1 MVGPAGSCL
10 GMDDSLLLVQMQ
22 GGASGF
28 EQKEL
33 KSVRRERCMYL
44 GRRRIPSLWQYSYV
58 TESRRGRQLKALSCD
73 VEYSIS
79 ITDVRQKIRQRKK
92 EKNVFAQGMLILRK
106 WKPNHKQ
113 NHVSQT
119 WTSLHQNSWLNR
131 RQRTQI
137 VSSKQTAQP
146 TERAVTHPSE
156 EPSVVEM

>member
-10 GMDDSLLLVQMQ
+10 GMEDSLLLVQMQ

-33 KSVRRERCMYL
+33 KNVRRERCMYL

-79 ITDVRQKIRQRKK
+79 ITDVRQKIMQRKK
-92 EKNVFAQGMLILRK
+92 EKNVFAQGMLMLRK
-106 WKPNHKQ
+106 
-113 NHVSQT
+113 
-119 WTSLHQNSWLNR
+119 
-131 RQRTQI
+131 
-137 VSSKQTAQP
+137 
-146 TERAVTHPSE
+146 
-156 EPSVVEM
+156 